1 MKRNFISFVIAAVVI
16 SSCSDEIPSLG
27 PITVAD
33 YTIEFIDS
41 NNVKLTSIASENPF
55 IYKWDIE
62 DVGEYEGKEV
72 EVQILSSGTYNFSHT
87 VVNQGGSDLK
97 TGQFE
102 ILKDLDVPCSGN
114 LQFLTDC
121 SNKTWQLSPEE
132 GALWVGPNE
141 STTWWSSPSTSPIDR
156 PCLFND
162 KWILSEDGTFEYD
175 AQGDVWGESYM
186 GISPDQCVPESALQS
201 PHSAWT
207 SAVHSF
213 EFIPETVDH
222 PDQIKVNGLGAFIGI
237 PKPTNNGE
245 VSSPVTSIT
254 YDIINAYSQ
263 GGSDYIILEVNFGPG
278 IWRYIL
284 KS

>member
-1 MKRNFISFVIAAVVI
+1 MKKSILSTAITSLFIL
-16 SSCSDEIPSLG
+16 SCSEDVPSLG

-33 YTIEFIDS
+33 YSIEFIDS
-41 NNVKLTSIASENPF
+41 NTVKLTSTATENPF

-62 DVGEYEGKEV
+62 DVGEFEGKQV
-72 EVQILSSGTYNFSHT
+72 EVQVASSGIYNFSHT
-87 VVNQGGSDLK
+87 SVNQGGSDVK

-102 ILKDLDVPCSGN
+102 ILKDIDVPCTGA
-114 LQFLTDC
+114 LQFLTEC
-121 SNKTWQLSPEE
+121 TSKTWKLAPEE
-132 GALWVGPNE
+132 GALWVGPNL
-141 STTWWSSPSTSPIDR
+141 STTWWSSPSTSPTDR

-162 KWILSEDGTFEYD
+162 KWIFSEDGTFEYD
-175 AQGDVWGESYM
+175 AQGDIWGESYM
-186 GISPDQCVPESALQS
+186 GIAPDQCVPESALQS
-201 PHSAWT
+201 PQSAWT

-237 PKPTNNGE
+237 PKPTNTGE

-254 YDIINAYSQ
+254 YDIVSTYSQ
-263 GGSDYIILEVNFGPG
+263 GGSDFMILEVNFGPG

>member
-1 MKRNFISFVIAAVVI
+1 MKRRILSIVILTFLVT
-16 SSCSDEIPSLG
+16 SCSEVVPSLG

-33 YTIEFIDS
+33 YSIEFIDS
-41 NNVKLTSIASENPF
+41 NNIKLTSTATENPF
-55 IYKWDIE
+55 IYIWDIE
-62 DVGEYEGKEV
+62 DVGEFEGKQV
-72 EVQILSSGTYNFSHT
+72 EVQVASSGIYNVSHT
-87 VVNQGGSDLK
+87 SVNQGGSDVK

-102 ILKDLDVPCSGN
+102 ILKDLDVPCTGAF
-114 LQFLTDC
+114 QFLTEC
-121 SNKTWQLSPEE
+121 SNKTWKLAPEE
-132 GALWVGPNE
+132 GALWVGPDL
-141 STTWWSSPSTSPIDR
+141 STTWWSSPSTSPADR

-162 KWILSEDGTFEYD
+162 KWIFSEDGTFDYD

-213 EFIPETVDH
+213 EFIPETIDH

-237 PKPTNNGE
+237 PKPTNTGE

-254 YDIINAYSQ
+254 YDIVSTYSQ
-263 GGSDYIILEVNFGPG
+263 GGSDYMILEINFGPG
-278 IWRYIL
+278 IWRYTL